1 MVEKQTNDKLLVFD
15 TTLRDGEQSAGAS
28 LTSQDKFRIASQLQ
42 KLNVDIIEAGF
53 AASSPG
59 DFAAV
64 RKIALEIEGPTIA
77 TLARAVKSDIQ
88 SAIDCVKDGLK
99 PRIHTFL
106 STSDIHLLHQ
116 MKKDRESIM
125 SMAIDAV
132 KQARDSVADVEF
144 SPMDASRSDPEYLYM
159 MLEKAIEA
167 GATTVNI
174 PDTVGYTNPKE
185 FGELISGV
193 FKNVSNIDKAIV
205 SVHCHNDLGMAVA
218 NSLSALENG
227 ARQIEGCV
235 NGLGERAGNAAL
247 EEVIMA
253 VKTRPDH
260 YGITTDINTAEIGP
274 SSRLISNVFGFP
286 IQFNKAITGQ
296 NAFRHSSGIH
306 QDAFL
311 KERTTFEIM
320 HPDEVGWK
328 GDAIVLTKVS
338 GRAGLKSRLEHLGYK
353 VADKE
358 LLEIFNSFKSLADQ
372 KREITDKD
380 LESLM
385 SEFHR
390 ELDTTENFKVLDLDV
405 ICGNKRDPI
414 ANISLEMP
422 NGKIGKSSK
431 SGTGPVDAV
440 CNSIDEITKMDV
452 NLTEFSVSSVTEGID
467 ALGEVTIRI
476 EKDGTIYSGQGS
488 DTDIIL
494 ASAKAYVNAINRYL
508 IIESVN

>member
-1 MVEKQTNDKLLVFD
+1 
-15 TTLRDGEQSAGAS
+15 
-28 LTSQDKFRIASQLQ
+28 
-42 KLNVDIIEAGF
+42 
-53 AASSPG
+53 
-59 DFAAV
+59 
-64 RKIALEIEGPTIA
+64 
-77 TLARAVKSDIQ
+77 
-88 SAIDCVKDGLK
+88 
-99 PRIHTFL
+99 
-106 STSDIHLLHQ
+106 
-116 MKKDRESIM
+116 
-125 SMAIDAV
+125 
-132 KQARDSVADVEF
+132 
-144 SPMDASRSDPEYLYM
+144 M
-159 MLEKAIEA
+159 MLENAIEA

-174 PDTVGYTNPKE
+174 PDTVGYSNPQE
-185 FGELISGV
+185 FGKLINGL
-193 FKNVSNIDKAIV
+193 FKNVSNINKAIV

-260 YGITTDINTAEIGP
+260 YGVKTAINTEEIGP

-286 IQFNKAITGQ
+286 IQFNKAVTGQ

-320 HPDEVGWK
+320 HPEEVGWK

-338 GRAGLKSRLEHLGYK
+338 GRAGLKSRLEYLGYT
-353 VADKE
+353 VEDKE
-358 LLEIFNSFKSLADQ
+358 LLEIFNNFKNLADQ
-372 KREITDKD
+372 KKEITDKD

-390 ELDTTENFKVLDLDV
+390 ELDTTERFKVIDLDV
-405 ICGNKRDPI
+405 VCGNKRDPI
-414 ANISLEMP
+414 ASITLELP
-422 NGKIGKSSK
+422 DGKKETASK

-440 CNSIDEITKMDV
+440 CNSIDFITKQNV

-476 EKDGTIYSGQGS
+476 EKNGVIYSGQGS

-508 IIESVN
+508 IIQSSN

>member
-1 MVEKQTNDKLLVFD
+1 M
-15 TTLRDGEQSAGAS
+15 
-28 LTSQDKFRIASQLQ
+28 
-42 KLNVDIIEAGF
+42 
-53 AASSPG
+53 
-59 DFAAV
+59 
-64 RKIALEIEGPTIA
+64 
-77 TLARAVKSDIQ
+77 
-88 SAIDCVKDGLK
+88 
-99 PRIHTFL
+99 
-106 STSDIHLLHQ
+106 
-116 MKKDRESIM
+116 
-125 SMAIDAV
+125 
-132 KQARDSVADVEF
+132 
-144 SPMDASRSDPEYLYM
+144 
-159 MLEKAIEA
+159 
-167 GATTVNI
+167 
-174 PDTVGYTNPKE
+174 
-185 FGELISGV
+185 
-193 FKNVSNIDKAIV
+193 
-205 SVHCHNDLGMAVA
+205 
-218 NSLSALENG
+218 
-227 ARQIEGCV
+227 
-235 NGLGERAGNAAL
+235 
-247 EEVIMA
+247 
-253 VKTRPDH
+253 KTRPDH

-274 SSRLISNVFGFP
+274 SSRLISNIFGFP

-338 GRAGLKSRLEHLGYK
+338 GRAGLKARLEHLGYK
-353 VADKE
+353 VTDEE

-405 ICGNKRDPI
+405 VCGNKRDPI